1 LHSCTLGQKLLY
13 IVSFPSFLIL
23 QLPTDFIVLDL
34 EFGTCC
40 EGLLCELNNDKMT
53 DEWIPS
59 AKRQI
64 AQNITSTTQQSNGV
78 VISNHYKVESK
89 S

>member
-1 LHSCTLGQKLLY
+1 M
-13 IVSFPSFLIL
+13 
-23 QLPTDFIVLDL
+23 
-34 EFGTCC
+34 
-40 EGLLCELNNDKMT
+40 NNDKMT

-78 VISNHYKVESK
+78 VISTHYKVESK

>member
-13 IVSFPSFLIL
+13 IVSFPSFFD
-23 QLPTDFIVLDL
+23 PAVANDFIVLDL

>member
-13 IVSFPSFLIL
+13 IVSFPSFFD
-23 QLPTDFIVLDL
+23 PAVAKGFIVLDL
-34 EFGTCC
+34 EFETCC
-40 EGLLCELNNDKMT
+40 EGLLCEMNNDKMT